1 MTLQTARRQG
11 RELLEK
17 AGVEVPALTADV
29 LLCFAMRCERT
40 YLFAHPEQELRE
52 VEWLHYGRY
61 LHERMKGKPTQYV
74 TKRQEF
80 YGREFRVSPD
90 VLIPRPETELLVDT
104 VLKES
109 PGGVIVDVGTGS
121 GAVAV
126 TLALELNRPVVAVDI
141 SAPALRMAAGNA
153 ERLRA
158 PVSFL
163 QMDLLG
169 GFAAG
174 TVDVVVS
181 NPPYVP
187 AADAPTLSRE
197 VHDWEPHLALFA
209 GEDGLDIYRRLV
221 PEAWRVLRVGG
232 FLAMEIGAGEANA
245 LREMLSNWKDVRFF
259 EDLAGI
265 PRVVT
270 GRRPKGA

>member
-1 MTLQTARRQG
+1 M
-11 RELLEK
+11 
-17 AGVEVPALTADV
+17 
-29 LLCFAMRCERT
+29 
-40 YLFAHPEQELRE
+40 
-52 VEWLHYGRY
+52 
-61 LHERMKGKPTQYV
+61 
-74 TKRQEF
+74 
-80 YGREFRVSPD
+80 
-90 VLIPRPETELLVDT
+90 
-104 VLKES
+104 
-109 PGGVIVDVGTGS
+109 
-121 GAVAV
+121 
-126 TLALELNRPVVAVDI
+126 VAVDI